1 MPHDDFVELSGIYIG
16 ADNTALE
23 TNTLKEAFKAAQEQS
38 VINGT
43 DSMTMEEINA
53 EITAYRREK
62 QIADI
67 TLASERALAEDWLLP
82 EEDLAWANM

>member
-1 MPHDDFVELSGIYIG
+1 MPHDGSVELSGIFIG

-62 QIADI
+62 
-67 TLASERALAEDWLLP
+67 RGRP
-82 EEDLAWANM
+82 